1 LVIDP
6 QAARL
11 SFTDLNEARA
21 LIRAA
26 VFAQNGGVGAPPPR
40 LTPRQ
45 LDVVGLLANGRTKKQ
60 VAVELR
66 VSLRT
71 VDGHISSIRR
81 RLCAQTREQMVAL
94 AVALWLVEV
103 EPAREG

>member
-1 LVIDP
+1 
-6 QAARL
+6 
-11 SFTDLNEARA
+11 
-21 LIRAA
+21 
-26 VFAQNGGVGAPPPR
+26 
-40 LTPRQ
+40 
-45 LDVVGLLANGRTKKQ
+45 
-60 VAVELR
+60 VELR